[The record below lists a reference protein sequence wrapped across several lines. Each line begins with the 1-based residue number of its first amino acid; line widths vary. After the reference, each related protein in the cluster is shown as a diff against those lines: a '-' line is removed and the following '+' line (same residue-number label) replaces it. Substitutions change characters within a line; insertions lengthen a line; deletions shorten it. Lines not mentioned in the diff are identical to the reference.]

1 MEHPRSVQ
9 FRQPSSGLI
18 RWSVVLAL
26 AALVSVVSAGQAAQ
40 PGESD
45 LKVTK
50 TASAPSLPVGATLTY
65 TIKAENLGLDP
76 ATGVVVT
83 DTLPRDVDYVSASS
97 TAGSCALQNRKLTC
111 SIGALEGGP
120 TASATTATVTLAVI
134 PRVAGT
140 ITNTASVKGDQKDSD
155 AANNEASISTSVL
168 APASKPSCQGIP
180 ATVIGSPGNDTL
192 SGTGGPDVIVALGG
206 NDTIVSRA
214 GRDLICAGAGSDYV
228 GGGSAADRAFGG
240 AGKDRLSGRGGQD
253 LLKGGS
259 GNDWLFGG
267 RGSDRLRGGGGADV
281 CRSGPGL
288 GSVRGCER

>member
-9 FRQPSSGLI
+9 FHRPSTGSI

-26 AALVSVVSAGQAAQ
+26 AALVSLVSAGQAAQ

-45 LKVTK
+45 LKLTK
-50 TASAPSLPVGATLTY
+50 TASAPSLPAGSTLTY
-65 TIKAENLGLDP
+65 EIAVENLGLDP

-97 TAGSCALQNRKLTC
+97 SAGSCALQNRKLTC
-111 SIGALEGGP
+111 SIGVLEGGP
-120 TASATTATVTLAVI
+120 TASSRTATVTLAVI
-134 PRVAGT
+134 PRIAGT
-140 ITNTASVKGDQKDSD
+140 ITNTASVKGDQRDSD
-155 AANNEASISTSVL
+155 AANNEASVSTSVL
-168 APASKPSCQGIP
+168 PPASKPSCRGIP
-180 ATVIGSPGNDTL
+180 ATLIGSPGDDTL
-192 SGTGGPDVIVALGG
+192 AGTGGPDVIVAFGG

-228 GGGSAADRAFGG
+228 GAGSAADRAFGG
-240 AGKDRLSGRGGQD
+240 AGKDRLAGRGGQD

-259 GNDWLFGG
+259 GNDRLFGG
-267 RGSDRLRGGGGADV
+267 RGSDRLRGGGGVDV

-288 GSVRGCER
+288 GSVKGCER